1 MKISWLLW
9 LHYKS
14 CLSHQTKSVS
24 SLAFQWCL
32 HNKSNITW
40 PLGDTKFL
48 FWCWKI
54 NVSWAS
60 DIWRENFVSLCWDK
74 KKSKRYPWKPCKKH
88 HLRHHTEAVC
98 KILKTSYIVYFRKY
112 PYLTL
117 KGTNVVDNIF
127 VNFLLYG
134 IW

>member
-1 MKISWLLW
+1 MWKYHGCYGFIIN
-9 LHYKS
+9 HAF
-14 CLSHQTKSVS
+14 HTKQNVS
-24 SLAFQWCL
+24 GLAFQWCL

-54 NVSWAS
+54 NVSWVS

-74 KKSKRYPWKPCKKH
+74 RKSKRYLWKPCKKPYTPKQSVKYWR
-88 HLRHHTEAVC
+88 HL
-98 KILKTSYIVYFRKY
+98 ILCTSRTY

-127 VNFLLYG
+127 GNFLLYG